1 MIKKYID
8 GITTQVEYKINIDNE
23 KDVDYVVSL
32 LKQKYNSMS

>member
-1 MIKKYID
+1 MIKKYKD
-8 GITTQVEYKINIDNE
+8 GITTQVEYKINIDKE